1 MFDLDNK
8 TPAEL
13 QALIAEA
20 QQQLVEK
27 HKAMR
32 KEVIAQIKDLA
43 ASIGAT
49 VEVNFEQP
57 EEKSGGRKRAS
68 QTGKVAAKYQ
78 NSSNPEETW
87 TGRGVAPKW
96 MQEFIASGRNK
107 DEFLINKGQ

>member
-1 MFDLDNK
+1 MLDLVNK

-57 EEKSGGRKRAS
+57 EEKSGGRKVPVRPERLRRNIKTHPIRKRRGPGEVS
-68 QTGKVAAKYQ
+68 RQ
-78 NSSNPEETW
+78 NGCRS
-87 TGRGVAPKW
+87 
-96 MQEFIASGRNK
+96 
-107 DEFLINKGQ
+107 